1 MNTAVTYSS
10 ADVGINAPLIP
21 VKVDNSPGLP
31 KIQIRGTAVWKSKDR
46 VRAAIASSRLLFLN
60 RRIAVCLVPANLPK
74 TSGRYGLAIS
84 LTILAANRYSP
95 AGLHEHYPSPQI
107 LRSFKTDNKAEAL
120 KWSAALNKAIETVF
134 VKLRIGLP
142 TGPEASNIVQAERLL
157 QKFNLNPGAN
167 LSV

>member
-1 MNTAVTYSS
+1 MITVEVYKSPSLAQ
-10 ADVGINAPLIP
+10 IP
-21 VKVDNSPGLP
+21 
-31 KIQIRGTAVWKSKDR
+31 IREAAVWESKDR
-46 VRAAIASSRLLFLN
+46 VRAAIVSSGLLFLN
-60 RRIAVCLVPANLPK
+60 RRITVYLVPANLPK
-74 TSGRYGLAIS
+74 TSGWYGLAIS

-157 QKFNLNPGAN
+157 EKLGLSPGAD